1 MDLEKIFNYLFA
13 NPDSVR
19 TISYSNIDGKESLMI
34 NGEEMLDRYDDSE
47 LLSQIS
53 KCKEILDCLDDC
65 TFEDVVNDLREE
77 DENIKELNDIFEKE
91 HFTEDEHEFVEEKLD
106 KIKESISYTVKEKIG
121 RLNSILEQL

>member
-1 MDLEKIFNYLFA
+1 MNLEKIFNYLFA

-19 TISYSNIDGKESLMI
+19 TISYSNIDGEESLII
-34 NGEEMLDRYDDSE
+34 NGEEMLDKYDDSE
-47 LLSQIS
+47 LLSQIA
-53 KCKEILDCLDDC
+53 KCKEILDRLDDC

-106 KIKESISYTVKEKIG
+106 KIKESISYTVKEKID